1 MQKGGYMKGGFQQN
15 QNQDVPISLEDAKRL
30 KKEIDDL
37 ILKRNNLQKE
47 IDTAIT
53 AALKDLRDEYEI
65 KKQRLLAEHNQKIAV
80 LELKMDDVKK
90 DAAQNQQDRIVLDQ
104 LKIFLDDRA
113 VTLTEKENFAA
124 NLKDEAIK
132 LQQNTENEYKE
143 RMEDVDIK
151 ANNNVAI
158 QNSLDKRSSEL
169 DDREFQLD
177 EREKR
182 LIDRE
187 GVARTLKDQSTALIA
202 EYQQKKDEALV
213 ELKKVNEMLSS
224 TEVLKKSLGEKIA
237 LIAEKEAKVD
247 ANLNTATELEK
258 NNNTEKTHLSEWN
271 KNLTEREKSVGERE
285 RLLVLHNRELDEK
298 IKRLEELRTKG
309 GV

>member
-90 DAAQNQQDRIVLDQ
+90 DAAQNQQDRIALNQ
-104 LKIFLDDRA
+104 LKISLDDRA
-113 VTLTEKENFAA
+113 ATLTEKENFAA

-224 TEVLKKSLGEKIA
+224 AEVLKKSLGEKIA

>member
-1 MQKGGYMKGGFQQN
+1 MKGGFQQN

-90 DAAQNQQDRIVLDQ
+90 DAAQNQQDRIALNQ
-104 LKIFLDDRA
+104 LKISLDDRA
-113 VTLTEKENFAA
+113 ATLTEKENFAA

-224 TEVLKKSLGEKIA
+224 AEVLKKSLGEKIA

>member
-1 MQKGGYMKGGFQQN
+1 MKGGFQQN

-90 DAAQNQQDRIVLDQ
+90 DAAQNQQDRIALNQ
-104 LKIFLDDRA
+104 LKISLDDRA
-113 VTLTEKENFAA
+113 ATLTEKENFAA

-202 EYQQKKDEALV
+202 GYQQKKDEALV

-224 TEVLKKSLGEKIA
+224 AEVLKKSLGEKIA

>member
-90 DAAQNQQDRIVLDQ
+90 DAAQNQQDRIALNQ
-104 LKIFLDDRA
+104 LKISLDDRA
-113 VTLTEKENFAA
+113 ATLTEKENFAA

-213 ELKKVNEMLSS
+213 ELKKVNEMLLSA
-224 TEVLKKSLGEKIA
+224 EVLKKSLGEKIA

-258 NNNTEKTHLSEWN
+258 NNNTEKTHLSE
-271 KNLTEREKSVGERE
+271 
-285 RLLVLHNRELDEK
+285 
-298 IKRLEELRTKG
+298 
-309 GV
+309 

>member
-1 MQKGGYMKGGFQQN
+1 MKGGFQQN

-113 VTLTEKENFAA
+113 ATLTEKENFAA